1 MSRTPAQRGAEAA
14 PGAGVDRGDDSA
26 SAEILE
32 RFPLAMYAVD
42 ADGATGHL
50 SPALQRLLGIPQE
63 SSDWQLSN
71 LIELVHPDDRDRVLH
86 ELVAGRETL
95 EPFRMEYRLR
105 RHDGAYVWVVDEAV
119 FIRDARGETIREGFL
134 VDITEGM
141 QAVEDLRVSEER
153 FRTLLSNIPGAMYR
167 CDLDSNWDMEFIS
180 DNIEAISGFPASDF
194 IRSRVRTFAS
204 IIHPD
209 DREIVEQV
217 VREAVARGEPYILE
231 YRIVGADGGIRW
243 VYEKGRGVFGT
254 EDEVLWLDG
263 AIFDVTERRLLQEQ
277 LARQAF
283 YDSLTGLANRALFQD
298 RADHALA
305 RVARRGTGLAV
316 LLLDL
321 DGFKLINDSLGHHV
335 GDEVLVTVAKRI
347 LKSSRTSDTVA
358 RFGGDEFV
366 ILLEEDASESTAA
379 TVARRILGILR
390 EPFLCQGR
398 EVSLGGSIGIA
409 LTTGTNP
416 ASTDELLRNADA
428 AMYCAKA
435 NGRDRFELFEP
446 SMHAKAVEQFELI
459 TQMQLGLERGE
470 FVLHYQPIWELA
482 DGTLTGVESLVRWN
496 HPSRGFLA
504 PGEFIPAAEQTG
516 FILPLGTWVLDESC
530 RQVRAWQEAFPTRPL
545 SVSVNISPR
554 QLIESDLVGQVRAAL
569 QRHEVDPGSLTLE
582 ITEGALLHDV
592 EETKRK
598 LDDLKAL
605 GVRLAIDDFGTGS
618 SSLGNLRRFPL
629 DELKIDRT
637 FVTGMTED
645 AGDGTSLVRAI
656 LELAGALHLNVVA
669 EGIEFPEQ
677 LARLRESG
685 CATGQ
690 GFLFAKPSV
699 PEEIAS
705 LLARIEPAVTTADAV
720 ASIP

>member
-1 MSRTPAQRGAEAA
+1 LA
-14 PGAGVDRGDDSA
+14 GAG
-26 SAEILE
+26 ILE
-32 RFPLAMYAVD
+32 RFPRATYAVG

-50 SPALQRLLGIPQE
+50 SPALQRVLGIPQE

-71 LIELVHPDDRDRVLH
+71 LIELVHPDDRDRVQQ
-86 ELVAGRETL
+86 ELAAGRETL
-95 EPFRMEYRLR
+95 EPFRMEYRLQ
-105 RHDGAYVWVVDEAV
+105 RHDGAYLWVVDEAV

-134 VDITEGM
+134 VDITERM
-141 QAVEDLRVSEER
+141 QALEDLRDSEER

-167 CDLDSNWDMEFIS
+167 CDLDSDWDMEFIS
-180 DNIEAISGFPASDF
+180 DNIEAISGFAASDF

-204 IIHPD
+204 IMHPD
-209 DREIVEQV
+209 DRQTVEQV

-243 VYEKGRGVFGT
+243 VYEKGQAVFGT
-254 EDEVLWLDG
+254 DGRVLWLDG
-263 AIFDVTERRLLQEQ
+263 AIFDVTERKLLQEQ
-277 LARQAF
+277 LAKQAF

-305 RVARRGTGLAV
+305 RLARRGNGLAV

-321 DGFKLINDSLGHHV
+321 DGFKLINDSLGHQV

-379 TVARRILGILR
+379 TVARRILDVLR

-409 LTTGTNP
+409 LTSGADPT
-416 ASTDELLRNADA
+416 STDELLRNADA

-459 TQMQLGLERGE
+459 TQMQRGLERGE

-496 HPSRGFLA
+496 HPTRGFLG

-530 RQVRAWQEAFPTRPL
+530 RQVRAWQEAFPTRRL

-554 QLIESDLVGQVRAAL
+554 QLIESDLASQVRAAL
-569 QRHEVDPGSLTLE
+569 QLHEVDPGSLTLE

-592 EETKRK
+592 EEIKRK

-618 SSLGNLRRFPL
+618 SSLGHLRRFPV

-637 FVTGMTED
+637 FVTGMIED
-645 AGDGTSLVRAI
+645 AAEGTNLVHAI
-656 LELAGALHLNVVA
+656 VELAGALHLNVVA
-669 EGIEFPEQ
+669 EGIELPEQ
-677 LARLRESG
+677 LTRLRESG

-690 GFLFAKPSV
+690 GFLFAKPSI
-699 PEEIAS
+699 PEEIGS
-705 LLARIEPAVTTADAV
+705 LLERIDPTVTAADAV

>member
-1 MSRTPAQRGAEAA
+1 MPRTPAQAGAERASGPSPA
-14 PGAGVDRGDDSA
+14 RRDDPG
-26 SAEILE
+26 AEILE
-32 RFPLAMYAVD
+32 RFPLAMYSVGVD
-42 ADGATGHL
+42 GVTGHI
-50 SPALQRLLGIPQE
+50 SPALQRVLGYPQG
-63 SSDWQLSN
+63 SSSWQLFH
-71 LIELVHPDDRDRVLH
+71 LIELIHPDDRDRVLR
-86 ELVAGRETL
+86 ELAAGRETL
-95 EPFRMEYRLR
+95 EPFRMEYRLQ
-105 RHDGAYVWVVDEAV
+105 RHDGAYVWVLDEAV
-119 FIRDARGETIREGFL
+119 FIRNARGDTIREGFL
-134 VDITEGM
+134 VDITERV
-141 QAVEDLRVSEER
+141 QALEDLSNSEER

-167 CDLDSNWDMEFIS
+167 CDLDSDWDMEFIS
-180 DNIEAISGFPASDF
+180 DNIEVISGYPASDF

-209 DREIVEQV
+209 DRQTVEEIVG
-217 VREAVARGEPYILE
+217 EAVARAEPFILE

-243 VYEKGRGVFGT
+243 VYEKGQGVFGT
-254 EDEVLWLDG
+254 EGKVLWLDG
-263 AIFDVTERRLLQEQ
+263 AIFDVTERKLLQEQ

-305 RVARRGTGLAV
+305 RMARRGSGLAV

-409 LTTGTNP
+409 LISGSDPT
-416 ASTDELLRNADA
+416 STDELLRNADA

-446 SMHAKAVEQFELI
+446 SMHARAVEQFELI
-459 TQMQLGLERGE
+459 TQMQRGLERGE

-482 DGTLTGVESLVRWN
+482 DGTLTGIESLVRWN
-496 HPSRGFLA
+496 HPSRGLLA

-516 FILPLGTWVLDESC
+516 FILTLGTWVLDESC
-530 RQVRAWQEAFPTRPL
+530 RQVRAWQEEFPTRRL

-554 QLIESDLVGQVRAAL
+554 QLTESDLVGQVRAAL
-569 QRHEVDPGSLTLE
+569 KLHEVDPGSLTLE

-598 LDDLKAL
+598 LDELKAL

-618 SSLGNLRRFPL
+618 SSLGNLQRFPL

-645 AGDGTSLVRAI
+645 ASEGTSLVHAI
-656 LELAGALHLNVVA
+656 VELAGALHLNVVA
-669 EGIEFPEQ
+669 EGIELPEQ
-677 LARLRESG
+677 LTRLRESG

-705 LLARIEPAVTTADAV
+705 LLARIDPAVATTDAV

>member
-1 MSRTPAQRGAEAA
+1 MSRTPAHTGAEGASGQTPA
-14 PGAGVDRGDDSA
+14 PRDEPGA
-26 SAEILE
+26 EIHE
-32 RFPLAMYAVD
+32 RFPLAMYSVG
-42 ADGATGHL
+42 ADGQTGHI
-50 SPALQRLLGIPQE
+50 SPALQRVLGYPQGG
-63 SSDWQLSN
+63 SNWQLFHVVEQ
-71 LIELVHPDDRDRVLH
+71 IHPDDRDRVLQ
-86 ELVAGRETL
+86 ELAAGLETL
-95 EPFRMEYRLR
+95 EPFRMEYRLQ
-105 RHDGAYVWVVDEAV
+105 RHDGAFVWVLDEAV
-119 FIRDARGETIREGFL
+119 FIRNERGDTIREGFL
-134 VDITEGM
+134 VDITKRV
-141 QAVEDLRVSEER
+141 QALEDLSNSEER

-167 CDLDSNWDMEFIS
+167 CDLDSDWDMEFIS
-180 DNIEAISGFPASDF
+180 DNIEAISGYPASDF

-209 DREIVEQV
+209 DRQTVEQIV
-217 VREAVARGEPYILE
+217 GEAVARAEPFILE

-243 VYEKGRGVFGT
+243 VYEKGQGVFGA
-254 EDEVLWLDG
+254 EGKVLWLDG
-263 AIFDVTERRLLQEQ
+263 AIFDVTERKLLQEQ
-277 LARQAF
+277 LAKQAF

-305 RVARRGTGLAV
+305 RVARRGSGLAV

-379 TVARRILGILR
+379 TVARRILGVLR
-390 EPFLCQGR
+390 EPFLVQGR

-409 LTTGTNP
+409 LTSGSDPT
-416 ASTDELLRNADA
+416 STDELLRNADA

-459 TQMQLGLERGE
+459 TQMQRGLERSE

-482 DGTLTGVESLVRWN
+482 DGTLTGLESLVRWN
-496 HPSRGFLA
+496 HPSRGLLG

-530 RQVRAWQEAFPTRPL
+530 RQVRAWQEEFPTRQL

-554 QLIESDLVGQVRAAL
+554 QLTESDLVGQVRAAL
-569 QRHEVDPGSLTLE
+569 ELHEVEPGSLTLE

-618 SSLGNLRRFPL
+618 SSLGNLQRFPL

-637 FVTGMTED
+637 FVTRMTED
-645 AGDGTSLVRAI
+645 ASEGTSLVHAI
-656 LELAGALHLNVVA
+656 VELAGALHLNVVA
-669 EGIEFPEQ
+669 EGIELPEQ
-677 LARLRESG
+677 LTRLRESG

-690 GFLFAKPSV
+690 GFLFAHPSV

-705 LLARIEPAVTTADAV
+705 LLARIEPAVATTDAV

>member
-1 MSRTPAQRGAEAA
+1 MSRTPAHTGAEGASGQTPA
-14 PGAGVDRGDDSA
+14 PRDEPGA
-26 SAEILE
+26 EIHE
-32 RFPLAMYAVD
+32 RFPLAMYSVG
-42 ADGATGHL
+42 ADGQTGHI
-50 SPALQRLLGIPQE
+50 SPALQRVLGYPQGG
-63 SSDWQLSN
+63 SNWQLFHVTEQ
-71 LIELVHPDDRDRVLH
+71 IHPDDRDRVLR
-86 ELVAGRETL
+86 ELAGGRETL
-95 EPFRMEYRLR
+95 EPFRMEYRLQ
-105 RHDGAYVWVVDEAV
+105 RHDGAFVWVLDEAV
-119 FIRDARGETIREGFL
+119 FIRNERGDTIREGFL
-134 VDITEGM
+134 VDITKRVK
-141 QAVEDLRVSEER
+141 ALEDLRVSEER

-167 CDLDSNWDMEFIS
+167 CDLDSDWDMEFIS
-180 DNIEAISGFPASDF
+180 DNIEAISGYPASDF

-209 DREIVEQV
+209 DRQTVEQIV
-217 VREAVARGEPYILE
+217 GEAVARAEPFILE
-231 YRIVGADGGIRW
+231 YRIVGADSRIRW
-243 VYEKGRGVFGT
+243 VYEKGQGVFGAEGT
-254 EDEVLWLDG
+254 VLWLDG
-263 AIFDVTERRLLQEQ
+263 AIFDVTERKLLQEQ
-277 LARQAF
+277 LAKQAF

-305 RVARRGTGLAV
+305 RVARRGSGLAV

-379 TVARRILGILR
+379 TVARRILGVLR
-390 EPFLCQGR
+390 EPFLVQGR

-409 LTTGTNP
+409 LTSGSDPT
-416 ASTDELLRNADA
+416 STDELLRNADA

-459 TQMQLGLERGE
+459 TQMQRGLERGE

-482 DGTLTGVESLVRWN
+482 DGTLTGLESLVRWN
-496 HPSRGFLA
+496 HPSRGLLG

-530 RQVRAWQEAFPTRPL
+530 RQVRAWQEEFPTRHL

-554 QLIESDLVGQVRAAL
+554 QLTESDLVGQVRAAL
-569 QRHEVDPGSLTLE
+569 ELHEVDPGSLTLE

-598 LDDLKAL
+598 LDELKAL

-618 SSLGNLRRFPL
+618 SSLGNLQRFPL

-637 FVTGMTED
+637 FVMGMTED
-645 AGDGTSLVRAI
+645 ASEGTSLVHAI
-656 LELAGALHLNVVA
+656 VELAGALHLNVVA
-669 EGIEFPEQ
+669 EGIELPEQ
-677 LARLRESG
+677 LTRLRKSG

-705 LLARIEPAVTTADAV
+705 LLARIEPSVTTADAV